1 MVPYIKIFKKLNKA
15 KIRYLVAGGVAVNLH
30 QINRGTVDL
39 DLIVHLEQKNTL
51 GFVKVMSQLGLVP
64 KVPVDPKEFAN
75 EISREKWIKEKGM
88 IVFSFLNPDNPLEL
102 VDIFVREP
110 MPFQKLYKGRKN
122 VKAFNI
128 IIPVLGILDLIKLK
142 EAAGRDKDLFDIKIL
157 KKMIKE

>member
-75 EISREKWIKEKGM
+75 EIS
-88 IVFSFLNPDNPLEL
+88 L
-102 VDIFVREP
+102 
-110 MPFQKLYKGRKN
+110 
-122 VKAFNI
+122 
-128 IIPVLGILDLIKLK
+128 
-142 EAAGRDKDLFDIKIL
+142 
-157 KKMIKE
+157 